1 MLRVRMSALGLA
13 RGGQQM
19 PKRRTSKPSED
30 LAVANTILAQLG
42 GSGRLTA
49 MIGATDFL
57 GNGNRLKFRFTAPA
71 KNGANLVR
79 VQLDASDTYT
89 VEFYKIDRAP
99 KFDCNKINSVSFVYD
114 DQLVPVIESETGLRL
129 SLGKVVLG

>member
-13 RGGQQM
+13 RGAQQM
-19 PKRRTSKPSED
+19 PKQRTSKSSED
-30 LAVANTILAQLG
+30 LTVANTILAQLG
-42 GSGRLTA
+42 GGGRLTA
-49 MIGATDFL
+49 MIGAKDFL
-57 GNGNRLKFRFTAPA
+57 GDANSLKFRFAAPA

-89 VEFYKIDRAP
+89 VEFYKIGRAP
-99 KFDCNKINSVSFVYD
+99 AFECSKINSISFVYD

>member
-1 MLRVRMSALGLA
+1 MT
-13 RGGQQM
+13 
-19 PKRRTSKPSED
+19 KRRTSKPSED
-30 LAVANTILAQLG
+30 LTVANTILAQLG
-42 GSGRLTA
+42 GGGRLTA
-49 MIGATDFL
+49 MIGAEEFFGDAKS
-57 GNGNRLKFRFTAPA
+57 LKFRFAAPA

-89 VEFYKIDRAP
+89 VEFYKIGRAP
-99 KFDCNKINSVSFVYD
+99 TFECNKINSISFVYD